1 MAFESTPTKS
11 KKTKDVI
18 NDDFHST
25 YVSSPAQDIVRKGK
39 KLGSK
44 ARLVV
49 VDDEDEDDISQ
60 NADSFGFMPVRGSTR
75 KRKSDGPMELET
87 IREKR
92 IRPITISQDPIQSN
106 MNPYE
111 QDILDRFMKEAK
123 RVRENVIIVRIPK
136 QLRC

>member
-1 MAFESTPTKS
+1 MAFESTPTRS

-25 YVSSPAQDIVRKGK
+25 NVPSPVQDIVRRGK
-39 KLGSK
+39 KVGNA
-44 ARLVV
+44 ARRVV
-49 VDDEDEDDISQ
+49 VDEDEEDEISQ
-60 NADSFGFMPVRGSTR
+60 NADSFGFMPVRGPTR

-111 QDILDRFMKEAK
+111 QDVLDRFMKEAK
-123 RVRENVIIVRIPK
+123 KVRENVGVIFHYR
-136 QLRC
+136 QAHS